1 VFHIGLVS
9 GLLIAGFVV
18 LNLVLMEI
26 GQNAVGII
34 GIVLLCL
41 IAAWIGIV
49 WYAESAEMLEDK
61 TSVKQKPI
69 QNEQEGSKGGAE
81 AQNVATASIL

>member
-1 VFHIGLVS
+1 
-9 GLLIAGFVV
+9 
-18 LNLVLMEI
+18 
-26 GQNAVGII
+26 
-34 GIVLLCL
+34 VLLCL

-81 AQNVATASIL
+81 AQIVATASIL